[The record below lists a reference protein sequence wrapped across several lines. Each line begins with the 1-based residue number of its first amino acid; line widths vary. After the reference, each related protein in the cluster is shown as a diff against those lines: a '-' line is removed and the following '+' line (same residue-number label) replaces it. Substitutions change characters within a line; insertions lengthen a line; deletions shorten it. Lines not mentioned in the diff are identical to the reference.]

1 MRFNVYQKTHYCAIP
16 DVLVETV
23 GSKELYQINLFRPF
37 RLIQKI
43 LKYVAFESQKY
54 AVRLRD
60 NCGCPTLFR
69 EYRNFPNL
77 ISGSE
82 DFEESQLLVFL
93 F

>member
-1 MRFNVYQKTHYCAIP
+1 MRFNVYQKTHNCATP
-16 DVLVETV
+16 NVLEETV
-23 GSKELYQINLFRPF
+23 GFKELYQINLFRLF

-54 AVRLRD
+54 AVRLTD

-69 EYRNFPNL
+69 EYRNFPKL
-77 ISGSE
+77 ISRSE
-82 DFEESQLLVFL
+82 DFEKSQLLVFL